1 MMLPYAKH
9 KSTALL
15 GGSPTSCTLTS
26 SGMIGYALS
35 LISVQAPL
43 RYRRETFCLNNA
55 APEEVSVQEVGD
67 PPKTAVDLC
76 FAYGNIM
83 DSETLPTVLVVAAGY
98 STPTR
103 AEVEVLAKVTVI
115 LLSNTMLVPYS

>member
-1 MMLPYAKH
+1 M
-9 KSTALL
+9 
-15 GGSPTSCTLTS
+15 
-26 SGMIGYALS
+26 
-35 LISVQAPL
+35 
-43 RYRRETFCLNNA
+43 
-55 APEEVSVQEVGD
+55 QEVGD

-98 STPTR
+98 RTPTR

-115 LLSNTMLVPYS
+115 LLSNTM